1 MEKQRDK
8 AARRAQ
14 RKLMPTETGD
24 VEEAPMDEMGRP
36 LDAHG
41 MENPA
46 GSAESM
52 TMPSSL
58 HE

>member
-24 VEEAPMDEMGRP
+24 VDEVPTDEMGRP
-36 LDAHG
+36 LDAAG

-46 GSAESM
+46 GAAEAM

-58 HE
+58 QE